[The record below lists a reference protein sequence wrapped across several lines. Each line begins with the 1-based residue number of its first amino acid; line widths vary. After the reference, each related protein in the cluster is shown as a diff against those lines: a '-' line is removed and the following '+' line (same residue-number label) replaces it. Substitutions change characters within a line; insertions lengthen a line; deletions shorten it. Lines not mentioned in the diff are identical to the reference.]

1 MADREKSVWTPV
13 LPVPDDAPPAR
24 VRHNDRGDPLRVF
37 SYHDADGQLLGHVC
51 RFISSTGEPLHMPLT
66 WCRDQHEVRTWRWK
80 QFERFRPLYN
90 LDGMAV
96 ADESDG
102 VLLVFD
108 EHSAEHAKRLV
119 PWLTPVSWPGGVKN
133 IDEVDW
139 SPLKGRMVFIW
150 PTLERKHAQVRHAKA
165 DIPAHALPR
174 DRQPMWRAALKLERI
189 VIGLGGA
196 VISIIDPWPD
206 ADRPEGFD
214 AGMAGMQDWTPE
226 QTQAWME
233 AHMGTGLGSE
243 WSQKVRRARGELVAP
258 EAPPAAA
265 SEPIS
270 TPFEANASEA
280 VKRIWVE
287 DLLYKN
293 GDLAACLHNV
303 HQILAN
309 RPEWAGV
316 VALDEFSLKVVKRKF
331 PPFEGGAI
339 GEWTDADASRTAMW
353 LQREYGFTPSSSLAQ
368 EAVGVLADGNRF
380 HPVRNWMQSLK
391 WDGTE
396 RIAHWLIDFLGA
408 DDCDYSR
415 HVGKWWLMGA
425 VARAMKP
432 GCKFDYVLVLEGLQG
447 KKKSSAF
454 DALGGEW
461 FGDNDLDFAN
471 KDSMLALQGKLIYE
485 IAELGALAR
494 SDERKQKSFLSR
506 RFDEFRPPYGRGFVR
521 VPRQLVFCGTTNEW
535 EWNKDP
541 TGGRR
546 FWPIPCKVDEI
557 DVAGIA
563 GVRDQLFAEALH
575 CFEAGDRYWP
585 TADEQ
590 KRLFDPEQLKIEQ
603 PDAFVDALHDW
614 VYGRVALFS
623 LAEAA
628 MDGLKMDASKLTRD
642 IQTRIGTALRKLGC
656 SRVEKRNGM
665 TRFWY
670 KPPQES
676 AKYVTS
682 RPAQQDDEVSHV
694 PF

>member
-1 MADREKSVWTPV
+1 MAEREKSVWTPV
-13 LPVPDDAPPAR
+13 LPVPDDAPPAK
-24 VRHNDRGDPLRVF
+24 VRNNERGEPLRVF
-37 SYHDADGQLLGHVC
+37 GYHDADGQLLGYTC
-51 RFISSTGEPLHMPLT
+51 RFITSAGDPLHLPLT
-66 WCRDQHEVRTWRWK
+66 WCRDQNDMRAWRWK

-90 LDGMAV
+90 LDGLAA
-96 ADESDG
+96 ADASDG

-108 EHSAEHAKRLV
+108 EHSVEHARRLV
-119 PWLTPVSWPGGVKN
+119 PWLTPVSWPGGVRN

-139 SPLKGRMVFIW
+139 SPLKGRTVFIW
-150 PTLERKHAQVRHAKA
+150 PTLERKHAQVRNAKA
-165 DIPAHALPR
+165 DAPAHALPR
-174 DRQPMWRAALKLERI
+174 DRQPMWRAALKLEKI

-214 AGMAGMQDWTPE
+214 VGMAGLQDWTPE

-233 AHMGTGLGSE
+233 AHMGAGLGSE
-243 WSQKVRRARGELVAP
+243 WSQKVRRARGEDVADATP
-258 EAPPAAA
+258 
-265 SEPIS
+265 SKPIS
-270 TPFEANASEA
+270 TPTEANASEL
-280 VKRIWVE
+280 VKRLWVE

-293 GDLAACLHNV
+293 GDLATCLHNV

-309 RPEWAGV
+309 RPEWDGV
-316 VALDEFSLKVVKRKF
+316 VALDEFSLKVVKRKL
-331 PPFEGGAI
+331 PPFEGGTV
-339 GEWTDADASRTAMW
+339 GEWVDSDASRTAMW

-368 EAVGVLADGNRF
+368 EAVSVLADGNRF
-380 HPVRNWMQSLK
+380 HPVRLWLQSLK
-391 WDGTE
+391 WDGTP

-408 DDCDYSR
+408 DDAEYAR
-415 HVGKWWLMGA
+415 FVGKWWLMGA

-575 CFEAGDRYWP
+575 CFEAGERYWP

-590 KRLFDPEQLKIEQ
+590 KKLFDPEQLKIEQ

-670 KPPQES
+670 KPPQEV

-682 RPAQQDDEVSHV
+682 QPAQQGDEVGHA

>member
-1 MADREKSVWTPV
+1 
-13 LPVPDDAPPAR
+13 
-24 VRHNDRGDPLRVF
+24 
-37 SYHDADGQLLGHVC
+37 
-51 RFISSTGEPLHMPLT
+51 
-66 WCRDQHEVRTWRWK
+66 
-80 QFERFRPLYN
+80 
-90 LDGMAV
+90 
-96 ADESDG
+96 
-102 VLLVFD
+102 
-108 EHSAEHAKRLV
+108 
-119 PWLTPVSWPGGVKN
+119 
-133 IDEVDW
+133 
-139 SPLKGRMVFIW
+139 
-150 PTLERKHAQVRHAKA
+150 
-165 DIPAHALPR
+165 
-174 DRQPMWRAALKLERI
+174 
-189 VIGLGGA
+189 
-196 VISIIDPWPD
+196 
-206 ADRPEGFD
+206 
-214 AGMAGMQDWTPE
+214 
-226 QTQAWME
+226 
-233 AHMGTGLGSE
+233 
-243 WSQKVRRARGELVAP
+243 
-258 EAPPAAA
+258 
-265 SEPIS
+265 
-270 TPFEANASEA
+270 
-280 VKRIWVE
+280 
-287 DLLYKN
+287 
-293 GDLAACLHNV
+293 
-303 HQILAN
+303 
-309 RPEWAGV
+309 
-316 VALDEFSLKVVKRKF
+316 
-331 PPFEGGAI
+331 
-339 GEWTDADASRTAMW
+339 MW

-368 EAVGVLADGNRF
+368 EAVSVLADGNRF
-380 HPVRNWMQSLK
+380 HPVRLWLQSLK
-391 WDGTE
+391 WDGTP

-408 DDCDYSR
+408 DDAEYAR
-415 HVGKWWLMGA
+415 FVGKWWLMGA

-575 CFEAGDRYWP
+575 CFEAGERYWP

-590 KRLFDPEQLKIEQ
+590 KKLFDPEQLKIEQ

-670 KPPQES
+670 KPPQEV

-682 RPAQQDDEVSHV
+682 QPAQQGDEVGHA